1 MFPLQFGF
9 LWLYSLLL
17 TEARSIPS
25 GLQSQKVRFGV
36 TPTIAAEEQ
45 LEWKGLWSLLSSELP
60 HLLIIKSVVIILT
73 SNVTFSYLQQT
84 LLEEGF

>member
-1 MFPLQFGF
+1 M
-9 LWLYSLLL
+9 
-17 TEARSIPS
+17 
-25 GLQSQKVRFGV
+25 RFRV

-45 LEWKGLWSLLSSELP
+45 LELKGLWSLLSSELP
-60 HLLIIKSVVIILT
+60 HLLIIKSGVIILT